1 MVVTSAR
8 PVIAEAVSTGSFRSS
23 TPIDKWKTRL
33 LLPWQLPFPAALTAD
48 VIAKADL
55 AEQPFANGT
64 GSHPHSFFTFAEGRA
79 KSVSS

>member
-1 MVVTSAR
+1 M
-8 PVIAEAVSTGSFRSS
+8 SS
-23 TPIDKWKTRL
+23 GCKTRL
-33 LLPWQLPFPAALTAD
+33 LLPWKLPFPAALTAD

-79 KSVSS
+79 KFVSAKPLDISTLWQDSRRV